1 MSSLIISAHKE
12 LIQMM
17 EIVHMASMFTLSL
30 MKRGK
35 SVQRVSRDKSHLELR
50 SEFLQ
55 PLVLVLKNL
64 LVLRNFEEC
73 TFSTPLH
80 FNCC

>member
-17 EIVHMASMFTLSL
+17 EIVPMASMFTLSL

-35 SVQRVSRDKSHLELR
+35 SVQRVSRDKSH
-50 SEFLQ
+50 
-55 PLVLVLKNL
+55 
-64 LVLRNFEEC
+64 
-73 TFSTPLH
+73 
-80 FNCC
+80 